1 MSNATTTKPITIHPL
16 IVDSHDHPRV
26 LCFGE
31 ALMHRINRP
40 EADTENKANTPD
52 HPGGAPASVACGVT
66 RLGTP
71 ASVLGRIGDDP
82 LGRQLLKLFERRQ
95 VSTPALQTDPKR
107 PTRVA
112 LLKRKPGGDLCLD
125 DFLGDLG
132 QGFADSAVVPATL
145 AESVKPLLGEARWLL
160 VSTNALVSG
169 PSAMALDLLLKRA
182 TAQGLGIALE
192 IDWCPGFWGLAP
204 DAGPSAE
211 VLRRFRPLAEKAT
224 LILASA
230 EEAEGFFGSTDPTT
244 IHGALAK
251 RPAVLVTGREGT
263 VRWCLGG
270 RQGTLSPVE
279 ESAPSHPLGVREA
292 FTAALLDGLCRRP
305 ELLEAPAPGGDGVTG
320 PGPIED
326 LLRFASACGA
336 LVGRTEGAIEPQP
349 GREAVK
355 AFLNA

>member
-1 MSNATTTKPITIHPL
+1 MSNITTTKPITIHPL
-16 IVDSHDHPRV
+16 SLESHDQPRV

-31 ALMHRINRP
+31 ALIHRINRP
-40 EADTENKANTPD
+40 DTENKANTLD
-52 HPGGAPASVACGVT
+52 RPGGSAASVACGVT

-71 ASVLGRIGDDP
+71 ASFLGRIGDDP
-82 LGRQLLKLFERRQ
+82 LGRQLLELFERRQ

-112 LLKRKPGGDLCLD
+112 RLQWKPGGELCLD
-125 DFLGDLG
+125 DFLGDRG

-145 AESVKPLLGEARWLL
+145 AESVKPLLREARWLL
-160 VSTNALVSG
+160 ISTNALVSG

-182 TAQGLGIALE
+182 TAQGLGIALD

-204 DAGPSAE
+204 DAAPSAE
-211 VLRRFRPLAEKAT
+211 VLRRFRPLGEKAT

-230 EEAEGFFGSTDPTT
+230 GEAKAFFSSADPAT

-251 RPAVLVTGREGT
+251 RPAVLVTGCKGT

-270 RQGTLSPVE
+270 RQGTLSPAE
-279 ESAPSHPLGVREA
+279 EHVPSHPLGVRQA

-305 ELLEAPAPGGDGVTG
+305 ELLEAPAPGGAGVAG

-326 LLRFASACGA
+326 LLRFASACA
-336 LVGRTEGAIEPQP
+336 TLVGRTEGAIEPQP
-349 GREAVK
+349 RREAVK
-355 AFLNA
+355 AFLKA